1 MAEAEQV
8 AAITGCSLP
17 EAGRLLAATGNDPAS
32 AIELHF
38 AASGAPDGEGGS
50 GDRDGDVDGGDGGGD
65 DVGGDDRGGDH
76 GRGEQRMDL
85 SSPGGVEQFTSGIL
99 DRAKDRGTD
108 DGGGGGGGGG
118 GGFSSFSGQ
127 GRTAG
132 EAGGE
137 SEGKAGGSGGGSSS
151 HSRADPNMLPM
162 TVTIFMYK
170 DGFVGIVKEN
180 PHAAKKK
187 HRRRTGVATCNDDED
202 DGPETGEGQGQA
214 RGRYDDPA
222 QAEFLRCL
230 NGSLIPPPFRLT
242 DGQGR

>member
-38 AASGAPDGEGGS
+38 ATSGAPDGEGGS
-50 GDRDGDVDGGDGGGD
+50 GDPDGDVNRGGDGG
-65 DVGGDDRGGDH
+65 H
-76 GRGEQRMDL
+76 GRAEERIDL

-99 DRAKDRGTD
+99 GRAKDRGTD
-108 DGGGGGGGGG
+108 DGSGG

-132 EAGGE
+132 EAGGG
-137 SEGKAGGSGGGSSS
+137 SEGKAGGPGGGSSS

-180 PHAAKKK
+180 PHAAKMK
-187 HRRRTGVATCNDDED
+187 HRRRTGVATCNDDKD

-230 NGSLIPPPFRLT
+230 NGSLIPPPFRLA
-242 DGQGR
+242 DGEGR